1 MKKILCL
8 ICALLCAAL
17 LCACDGGLFGELA
30 TSATAYDPFAKEN
43 YYVSYTSNGDGT
55 CFVSGI
61 VVKQAG
67 VEVKIP
73 KKSPDGD
80 TVTAVKVS
88 FSAATYPASLPL
100 VLTEQQYNAIMDT
113 MRENGAKEFDVAKAM
128 AYYKPCSESSS
139 QDKLKLYPLATYSKI
154 YILDDQ
160 STDTEYE
167 GIAQRLAQYVP
178 DGEMIRKS
186 TCDAQVLELCKQY
199 LTEQQ
204 TVLMLQAMYPEKPVR
219 ILIPVSI
226 PSEQVQLENRGTV
239 HLESYE

>member
-1 MKKILCL
+1 MKKLAIL
-8 ICALLCAAL
+8 ICLVTFALL
-17 LCACDGGLFGELA
+17 LCACDGGLVGELA

-80 TVTAVKVS
+80 TVTAVKAA
-88 FSAATYPASLPL
+88 FSAAVYPVELPH

-113 MRENGAKEFDVAKAM
+113 MRENGAKEFDIAKALS
-128 AYYKPCSESSS
+128 YYMPCSEKSS
-139 QDKLKLYPLATYSKI
+139 QDKLEQYPLAAHSKI
-154 YILDDQ
+154 YILTDTV
-160 STDTEYE
+160 TDTEYQN
-167 GIAQRLAQYVP
+167 IAERLEHYLAGQ
-178 DGEMIRKS
+178 DLASKS
-186 TCDAQVLELCKQY
+186 VCDAQVLELCKQY

-204 TVLMLQAMYPEKPVR
+204 TVLMLQAMYSEKPVR

-226 PSEQVQLENRGTV
+226 PSEQVQLVNGATV

>member
-113 MRENGAKEFDVAKAM
+113 MRENGAKEFDIAKALS
-128 AYYKPCSESSS
+128 YYMPCSEKSS
-139 QDKLKLYPLATYSKI
+139 QDKLEQYPLAAHSKI
-154 YILDDQ
+154 YILTDTV
-160 STDTEYE
+160 TDTEYQN
-167 GIAQRLAQYVP
+167 IAERLEHYLAGQ
-178 DGEMIRKS
+178 DLASKS
-186 TCDAQVLELCKQY
+186 VCDAQVLELCKQY

-204 TVLMLQAMYPEKPVR
+204 TALMLQAMYSEKPAR

-226 PSEQVQLENRGTV
+226 LSDAVQLENGATV
-239 HLESYE
+239 NLESYE